1 MCAPPGQLTPRHLAP
16 HLTRATHAR
25 SLRQVGF
32 LTKMLMSFNAIL
44 TFYIL
49 NSQDRR
55 FAQVDAQ
62 AKAALEQAS
71 GELRGSVTDA
81 LSFGKMF
88 SGAFGGKVFGGSSPP
103 PPPPP
108 SGGGFQPNS
117 LPEDGDGGQSWP
129 TGGGGGA

>member
-1 MCAPPGQLTPRHLAP
+1 
-16 HLTRATHAR
+16 
-25 SLRQVGF
+25 
-32 LTKMLMSFNAIL
+32 MSFNAIL

-55 FAQVDAQ
+55 FSQVDAE
-62 AKAALEQAS
+62 AAAALQQAS
-71 GELRGSVTDA
+71 QEMRGSVTEA

-88 SGAFGGKVFGGSSPP
+88 SGAFGGSKAFGGSSSPP
-103 PPPPP
+103 PAPPPTS

-117 LPEDGDGGQSWP
+117 MPDQPDDGGQAWP